1 MEGYGQIASLELET
15 TRAESRVAQARDEA
29 DKWEAQ
35 ARQKESQSRARSG
48 AIDLT
53 EALLVQGVMADDLLQ
68 WLQLLA
74 TVGVTASELTEN
86 LEQYG
91 SLEKLAQARQDQVEE
106 LEGHRL
112 PLVRPMAW
120 RWPWADAGVTVV
132 LEAEAEDAVLLGAS
146 VPSAWEARA
155 VRGTAAGVTAARR
168 EEVA

>member
-15 TRAESRVAQARDEA
+15 TRAKSRVAQARDEA

-91 SLEKLAQARQDQVEE
+91 SLEKLA
-106 LEGHRL
+106 
-112 PLVRPMAW
+112 
-120 RWPWADAGVTVV
+120 
-132 LEAEAEDAVLLGAS
+132 
-146 VPSAWEARA
+146 
-155 VRGTAAGVTAARR
+155 
-168 EEVA
+168 